1 MKNDLIFSC
10 IAIPFTIGFGIAS
23 CEPLWAM
30 AIFAAMLLLRY
41 TSAPS
46 TSMGN
51 RHRYT
56 YRAFTGQQAPAGDS
70 TLRHQGQSG
79 PFARK
84 IAPFPSAQ

>member
-41 TSAPS
+41 TAAPPSAIA
-46 TSMGN
+46 G
-51 RHRYT
+51 RHRT
-56 YRAFTGQQAPAGDS
+56 ASRASGSAYQTPLES
-70 TLRHQGQSG
+70 T
-79 PFARK
+79 
-84 IAPFPSAQ
+84 

>member
-41 TSAPS
+41 TAAPPSEFAGRHRTASIAPS
-46 TSMGN
+46 TN
-51 RHRYT
+51 
-56 YRAFTGQQAPAGDS
+56 
-70 TLRHQGQSG
+70 LQS
-79 PFARK
+79 PLEN
-84 IAPFPSAQ
+84 I